1 MATTHNLAKLRVQD
15 PVLTEL
21 AQGYHN
27 NELIGETLMPTV
39 EIDKEA
45 GKIPQFGRL
54 AFRLPSTVRTLRGAS
69 NRLDPEDITAID
81 VALEEHDVEYAID
94 YREENE
100 AIFSLRQFALNTTQ
114 DVIALGREKAV
125 ATLALYETKYD
136 STNKVALSG
145 TSKLT
150 SKTAD
155 VFSIFDTGIRAV
167 KRSIGRKPNVCVIA
181 GDVWA
186 VLKEHPAVI
195 EKLKYS
201 QVAIVTPEVF
211 AKLIGIDTVKI
222 GEAVYEDS
230 NQLKDIWTDAIVL
243 AYVAPRSTGGK
254 GTVYEPSYGY
264 TVRRNKGLFVDTYK
278 ENGGKIEVVRTTDI
292 HKPHLVGA
300 SAGYLINKCISA

>member
-1 MATTHNLAKLRVQD
+1 MTAHNLAALRVQD
-15 PVLTEL
+15 PVLTNL

-27 NELIGETLMPTV
+27 LELVGEVLMPTV

-45 GKIPQFGRL
+45 GKIPKFGRL
-54 AFRLPSTVRTLRGAS
+54 AFRLPSTVRNLRGTS

-114 DVIALGREKAV
+114 DVIALGREKEV
-125 ATLALYETKYD
+125 ATLALDESKYD
-136 STNKVALSG
+136 SGNKVTLSG
-145 TSKLT
+145 TSKIT
-150 SKTAD
+150 SKQAD
-155 VFSIFDTGIRAV
+155 IFAMFDTGIRAV
-167 KRSIGRKPNVCVIA
+167 KRAIGRKPNVCVIA

-186 VLKEHPAVI
+186 ALKEHPAVI

-211 AKLIGIDTVKI
+211 GKLIGIDTVKI
-222 GEAVYEDS
+222 GEAVYEES
-230 NQLKDIWTDAIVL
+230 NQLKDIWSDAIVL
-243 AYVAPRSTGGK
+243 AYVAPRSTERK

-264 TVRRNKGLFVDTYK
+264 TVRRQGGLFVDTYK
-278 ENGGKIEVVRTTDI
+278 ENGGKLEVIRTTDI
-292 HKPHLVGA
+292 HKPHLLGA
-300 SAGYLINKCISA
+300 SAGYLIKGCL

>member
-1 MATTHNLAKLRVQD
+1 MTAHNLAALRVQD
-15 PVLTEL
+15 PVLTKL

-27 NELIGETLMPTV
+27 LELIGEVLMPTV

-45 GKIPQFGRL
+45 GKIPKFGRL
-54 AFRLPSTVRTLRGAS
+54 AFRLPSTVRNLRGTS

-114 DVIALGREKAV
+114 DVIALGREKEV
-125 ATLALYETKYD
+125 ATLALNENKYD
-136 STNKVALSG
+136 SGNKITLSG
-145 TSKLT
+145 TSKIT
-150 SKTAD
+150 SKQAD
-155 VFSIFDTGIRAV
+155 IFAMFDTGIRAV
-167 KRSIGRKPNVCVIA
+167 KRAIGRKPNVCVIA

-186 VLKEHPAVI
+186 ALKEHPAVI

-211 AKLIGIDTVKI
+211 GKLIGIDTVKI
-222 GEAVYEDS
+222 GEAVYEES
-230 NQLKDIWTDAIVL
+230 NQLKDIWSDAIVL
-243 AYVAPRSTGGK
+243 AYVAPRSTERK

-264 TVRRNKGLFVDTYK
+264 TVRRQGGLFVDTYK
-278 ENGGKIEVVRTTDI
+278 ENGGKLEVIRTTDI
-292 HKPHLVGA
+292 HKPHLLGA
-300 SAGYLINKCISA
+300 SAGYLIKGCL

>member
-1 MATTHNLAKLRVQD
+1 MTTHNLQKLRVQD

-45 GKIPQFGRL
+45 GKIPTFGRL
-54 AFRLPSTVRTLRGAS
+54 AFRLPSTVRSLRGTS
-69 NRLDPEDITAID
+69 NRLDPEDIGAID

-114 DVIALGREKAV
+114 DVIALGREKEV
-125 ATLALYETKYD
+125 ATLALDESKYG
-136 STNKVALSG
+136 TNNKITLSG
-145 TSKLT
+145 SSKFT
-150 SKTAD
+150 DQTAD
-155 VFSIFDTGIRAV
+155 IFGVFDAGIRAI

-186 VLKEHPAVI
+186 VLKEHPKVI
-195 EKLKYS
+195 EKIKHV
-201 QVAIVTPEVF
+201 QVGIMTPEIF

-222 GEAVYEDS
+222 GEAVYEQS
-230 NQLKDIWTDAIVL
+230 NQLKDIWSGCVVL
-243 AYVAPRSTGGK
+243 AYVAPRSKEGK
-254 GTVYEPSYGY
+254 GTVYEPSYVHTSYLPYVPQMG
-264 TVRRNKGLFVDTYK
+264 RNYVLNLGVKF
-278 ENGGKIEVVRTTDI
+278 
-292 HKPHLVGA
+292 
-300 SAGYLINKCISA
+300 

>member
-1 MATTHNLAKLRVQD
+1 MTAHNLAALRVQD
-15 PVLTEL
+15 PVLTKL

-27 NELIGETLMPTV
+27 LELIGEVLMPTV

-45 GKIPQFGRL
+45 GKIPKFGRL
-54 AFRLPSTVRTLRGAS
+54 AFRLPSTVRNLRGTS

-114 DVIALGREKAV
+114 DVIALGREKEV
-125 ATLALYETKYD
+125 ATLALDESKYD
-136 STNKVALSG
+136 SGNKVTLSG
-145 TSKLT
+145 TSKIT
-150 SKTAD
+150 SKQAD
-155 VFSIFDTGIRAV
+155 IFAMFDTGIRAV
-167 KRSIGRKPNVCVIA
+167 KRAIGRKPNVCVIA

-186 VLKEHPAVI
+186 ALKEHPAVI

-211 AKLIGIDTVKI
+211 GKLIGIDTVKI
-222 GEAVYEDS
+222 GEAVYEES
-230 NQLKDIWTDAIVL
+230 NQLKDIWSDAIVL
-243 AYVAPRSTGGK
+243 AYVAPRSTERK

-264 TVRRNKGLFVDTYK
+264 TIRRQGGLFVDTYK
-278 ENGGKIEVVRTTDI
+278 ENGGKLEVIRTTDI
-292 HKPHLVGA
+292 HKPHLLGA
-300 SAGYLINKCISA
+300 SAGYLIKGCL

>member
-1 MATTHNLAKLRVQD
+1 MTAHNLQALRVQD
-15 PVLTEL
+15 PVLTNL

-27 NELIGETLMPTV
+27 LELVGEVLMPTV

-45 GKIPQFGRL
+45 GKIPKFGRL
-54 AFRLPSTVRTLRGAS
+54 AFRLPSTVRNLRGTS

-114 DVIALGREKAV
+114 DVIALGREKEV
-125 ATLALYETKYD
+125 ATLALDESKYD
-136 STNKVALSG
+136 SGNKVTLSG
-145 TSKLT
+145 TSKIT
-150 SKTAD
+150 SKQAD
-155 VFSIFDTGIRAV
+155 IFAMFDTGIRAV
-167 KRSIGRKPNVCVIA
+167 KRAIGRKPNVCVIA

-186 VLKEHPAVI
+186 ALKEHPAVI

-222 GEAVYEDS
+222 GEAVYEES
-230 NQLKDIWTDAIVL
+230 SQLKDIWSDAIVL
-243 AYVAPRSTGGK
+243 AYVASRSAERK

-264 TVRRNKGLFVDTYK
+264 TVRRQGGLFVDTYK
-278 ENGGKIEVVRTTDI
+278 ENGGKLEVIRTTDI
-292 HKPHLVGA
+292 HKPHLLGA
-300 SAGYLINKCISA
+300 SAGYLIKGCL

>member
-1 MATTHNLAKLRVQD
+1 MTAHNLQALRVQD
-15 PVLTEL
+15 PVLTNL

-27 NELIGETLMPTV
+27 LELVGEVLMPTV

-45 GKIPQFGRL
+45 GKIPKFGRL
-54 AFRLPSTVRTLRGAS
+54 AFRLPSTVRNLRGTS

-114 DVIALGREKAV
+114 DVIALGREKEV
-125 ATLALYETKYD
+125 ATLALDESKYD
-136 STNKVALSG
+136 AGNKITLSG
-145 TSKLT
+145 TSKIT
-150 SKTAD
+150 SKQAD
-155 VFSIFDTGIRAV
+155 IFAMFDTGIRAV
-167 KRSIGRKPNVCVIA
+167 KRAIGRKPNVCVIA

-186 VLKEHPAVI
+186 ALKEHPVVI

-222 GEAVYEDS
+222 GEAVYEES
-230 NQLKDIWTDAIVL
+230 SQLKDIWSDAIVL
-243 AYVAPRSTGGK
+243 AYVAPRSAERK

-264 TVRRNKGLFVDTYK
+264 TVRRHNGLFVDTYK
-278 ENGGKIEVVRTTDI
+278 ENGGKLEVIRTTDI
-292 HKPHLVGA
+292 HKPHLVGSA
-300 SAGYLINKCISA
+300 AGYLIKGCL

>member
-1 MATTHNLAKLRVQD
+1 MTAHNLAALRVQD
-15 PVLTEL
+15 PVLTKL

-27 NELIGETLMPTV
+27 LELIGEVLMPTV

-45 GKIPQFGRL
+45 GKIPKFGRL
-54 AFRLPSTVRTLRGAS
+54 AFRLPSTVRNLRGTS

-114 DVIALGREKAV
+114 DVIALGREKEV
-125 ATLALYETKYD
+125 ATLALDESKYD
-136 STNKVALSG
+136 SGNKVTLSG
-145 TSKLT
+145 TSKIT
-150 SKTAD
+150 SKQAD
-155 VFSIFDTGIRAV
+155 IFAMFDTGIRAV
-167 KRSIGRKPNVCVIA
+167 KRAIGRKPNVCVIA

-186 VLKEHPAVI
+186 ALKEHPAVI

-222 GEAVYEDS
+222 GEAVYEES
-230 NQLKDIWTDAIVL
+230 NQLKDIWSDAIVL
-243 AYVAPRSTGGK
+243 AYVAPRSTERK

-264 TVRRNKGLFVDTYK
+264 TVRRQGGLFVDTYK
-278 ENGGKIEVVRTTDI
+278 ENGGKLEVIRTTDI
-292 HKPHLVGA
+292 HKPHLLGA
-300 SAGYLINKCISA
+300 SAGYLIKGCL